1 MAFLD
6 RSSDITVDAVL
17 TDIGREKLARNDGSF
32 RIVGYTFGDDE
43 VDYTL
48 FDPTTGSAQMD
59 ASILNTPVFE
69 ASVNEKIAL
78 NHPLMT
84 ITNPNLKYIPSL
96 VADNASVSVGEEKGL
111 SAGTTVRFY
120 QDTNQNAKIVPSEIQ
135 DSGFKVE
142 LLSDLLMIENE
153 APVDIT
159 PYGTAIYI
167 LQRDAQ
173 LIQSSQGS
181 QITFK
186 VRPQSLSNT
195 IWDTFGTSGSAGA
208 KRTFNTKVKCV
219 GLNSGLSAEATITI
233 EEEFNR

>member
-6 RSSDITVDAVL
+6 RSGDIVVDAVL

-32 RIVGYTFGDDE
+32 RVVGYTFGDDE
-43 VDYTL
+43 IDYTL
-48 FDPTTGSAQMD
+48 FDPSTGSAQMD
-59 ASILNTPVFE
+59 AKILETPIFE

-78 NHPLMT
+78 NHPLIS
-84 ITNPNLKYIPSL
+84 ITNPSLKYLPSL
-96 VADNASVSVGEEKGL
+96 SADNATVSIGEEKGL
-111 SAGTTVRFY
+111 SAGVTLRFY

-142 LLSDLLMIENE
+142 VLNEYLMVENE

-167 LQRDAQ
+167 LQRDSQ

-181 QITFK
+181 QVTFK
-186 VRPQSLSNT
+186 VRPQSLSNS
-195 IWDTFGTSGSAGA
+195 IWNVFGTSGSAGA
-208 KRTFNTKVKCV
+208 KRTFSTKIKCT
-219 GLNSGLSAEATITI
+219 GLNSGLSAEIVATIQ
-233 EEEFNR
+233 EEFNR